1 MSTVNLLTRSASV
14 LVQRE
19 QLDHREDTRVE
30 IRMPQEVTV
39 VRKQSVKEDSSKSE
53 QQSNKQSISL
63 KDKRMRL

>member
-1 MSTVNLLTRSASV
+1 MNLLTRSASV